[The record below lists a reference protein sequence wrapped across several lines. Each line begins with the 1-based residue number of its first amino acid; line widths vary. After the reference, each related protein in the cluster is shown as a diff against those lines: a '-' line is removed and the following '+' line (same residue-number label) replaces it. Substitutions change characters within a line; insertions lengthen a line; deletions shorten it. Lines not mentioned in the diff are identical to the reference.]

1 MFYISFEI
9 AGSHDYDIYVLLSV
23 RNLSKIYFIQSGQR
37 RGAKKTPYLVPEFTT
52 KWVNER
58 CAHAYTD
65 VWRSNTKTDPV

>member
-37 RGAKKTPYLVPEFTT
+37 RGAKNPPYLVPEFTT
-52 KWVNER
+52 MSVNER